1 MAIETTYR
9 KDNDGKM
16 YLRQMETKEDVNGDV
31 FTLVDKEIEFNHTA
45 HIPQIQKRLDLVQEE
60 IADLQKAEKMYIDRL
75 NAITVARDGR

>member
-1 MAIETTYR
+1 M
-9 KDNDGKM
+9 
-16 YLRQMETKEDVNGDV
+16 